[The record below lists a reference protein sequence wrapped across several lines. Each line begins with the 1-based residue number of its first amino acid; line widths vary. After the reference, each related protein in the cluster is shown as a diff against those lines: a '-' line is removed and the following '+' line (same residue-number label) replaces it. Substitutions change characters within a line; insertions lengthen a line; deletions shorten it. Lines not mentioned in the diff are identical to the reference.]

1 MAADVIKL
9 SAGAIVALCA
19 VMIIRN
25 HRPELAMQVSIAA
38 GIAILACGVNAVGD
52 IAQTAKTI
60 MMRYELDSESLGSAV
75 KIIGIAYIAQFS
87 SDTCRDCG
95 ENSLAGKVELV
106 GRLMMVAAALPLV
119 ISTLDAIGG
128 LMGK

>member
-25 HRPELAMQVSIAA
+25 YRPELAMQVSIAA
-38 GIAILACGVNAVGD
+38 GIAILAYGVNAVGD

-60 MMRYELDSESLGSAV
+60 MMQYELDSESLGSAV

-106 GRLMMVAAALPLV
+106 GRLMMVAAAV
-119 ISTLDAIGG
+119 T
-128 LMGK
+128 